1 MLYVSTRDKQHLNP
15 VNLATAVIKGL
26 ADDGGLY
33 MPIHINTLGND
44 VLQKLPFLELP
55 EIAGVLLNHLLAGA
69 VSASTLQAISSE
81 VFDFP
86 IPLEAIGENI
96 YSLELFHGPT
106 LAFKD
111 VGARF
116 MSRLMKSFEYDDA
129 AELKVAVAT
138 SGDTGS
144 AVAAGFHAVKGVKV
158 YVLFPKGKVSK
169 MQQKQLTT
177 WGDNIIAVEVDGTFD
192 DCQRHVKMLLS
203 DPDLK
208 TQALLTSANSIN
220 IARLLPQ
227 AVYYAYAWSR
237 LTNKNNPLVISVPS
251 GNFGNLTAGLI
262 AHKAGIPIHHFIA
275 STNVNDSVPNYLD
288 TGVFKSKPSLP
299 TISNAMDVGNPSN
312 FERMLHLFDD
322 KQEQMR
328 ELITGYSFTDAETMA
343 AISNLYETTGYIA
356 DPHGAVG
363 YLGLKKFI
371 QEKSFTGNGLFL
383 ETAHPA
389 KFGETVEKC
398 ILNAIPY
405 PERLAAFDVK
415 DEKFIACPNA
425 YDVIKM
431 IVLER

>member
-1 MLYVSTRDKQHLNP
+1 MLYVSTRDKKHLNP
-15 VNLATAVIKGL
+15 VNLSTAVIKGL

-33 MPIHINTLGND
+33 MPLHIN
-44 VLQKLPFLELP
+44 VLSNEILQTFPSRELP
-55 EIAGVLLNHLLAGA
+55 EIAGIFLNHLLDGA
-69 VSASTLQAISSE
+69 VSSSVIEAISNE
-81 VFDFP
+81 VFNFP
-86 IPLEAIGENI
+86 IPLVSIDKNI
-96 YSLELFHGPT
+96 HSLELFHGPT

-116 MSRLMKSFEYDDA
+116 MSRLMKSFDYDESP
-129 AELKVAVAT
+129 ELKVAVAT

-144 AVAAGFHAVKGVKV
+144 AVAAGFHGVKGVKV

-169 MQQKQLTT
+169 MQQKQFTT
-177 WGDNIIAVEVDGTFD
+177 WGDNIVAVEVDGTFD

-208 TQALLTSANSIN
+208 EKALLTSANSIN

-237 LTNKNNPLVISVPS
+237 LSQNGKPLVISVPS

-262 AHKAGIPIHHFIA
+262 AHQAGIPIHHFIA
-275 STNVNDSVPNYLD
+275 STNVNDVVPNYLD
-288 TGVFKSKPSLP
+288 TGVFESKPSLP

-312 FERMLHLFDD
+312 FERMLHLFNNQ
-322 KQEQMR
+322 KQPMNEF
-328 ELITGYSFTDAETMA
+328 ITGYRFTDAETMA
-343 AISNLYETTGYIA
+343 AITNLYETTAYIT

-371 QEKSFTGNGLFL
+371 ENNDFTGNGVFL

-389 KFGETVEKC
+389 KFGETVEKS
-398 ILNAIPY
+398 IANKVAFPQ
-405 PERLAAFDVK
+405 RLAAFEERE
-415 DEKFIACPNA
+415 EKFIPCPND
-425 YDVIKM
+425 YNLVKE